1 MAEFDQESDII
12 FLYNN
17 SSYNNYEDYESG
29 SENENEEQVLSIGK
43 EFDSWKKVNRFFD
56 EYALSKVYNTIYK
69 SIDEEIQ
76 NYLLPNMHN
85 KVRIQISESF
95 LYTAQQ
101 FDGNLEEY
109 INLQGKIDN
118 TTEGYLEEMYKKP
131 QINLKTL
138 LEYVEQQYITS
149 LWIIRPM
156 VSNWNHHI
164 LILNDRSFLCTCFTI
179 INFGIPSRHFF
190 CLMRYTSNAQF
201 AMALINRKWFNDDKV
216 FDSTIDI
223 SITKSISIVQEE
235 SYIDNPITLKCQI
248 LSTLR
253 GQLIDTELVKKLS
266 KQKQQFIEGHECV
279 TKALNLA
286 IKTDS
291 VDELIGLCNRF
302 MSSHIHLNIQ
312 QTNRTYQNDPNY
324 IPNPI
329 VYKVCGHPPK
339 RLKSAVEISRNKRPF
354 KEFTNI
360 NQTDEQNAE
369 TSATAAEVILY
380 CG

>member
-1 MAEFDQESDII
+1 
-12 FLYNN
+12 
-17 SSYNNYEDYESG
+17 
-29 SENENEEQVLSIGK
+29 
-43 EFDSWKKVNRFFD
+43 
-56 EYALSKVYNTIYK
+56 
-69 SIDEEIQ
+69 
-76 NYLLPNMHN
+76 MHN
-85 KVRIQISESF
+85 KVCIQISESF

-109 INLQGKIDN
+109 INLQGEIDN
-118 TTEGYLEEMYKKP
+118 TTKGYLEEMYKKL

-164 LILNDRSFLCTCFTI
+164 LILNDGSFLYTCFTI
-179 INFGIPSRHFF
+179 INFRIPCRHFF

-201 AMALINRKWFNDDKV
+201 AMALINRRWFNDDKV
-216 FDSTIDI
+216 FDSTIDT
-223 SITKSISIVQEE
+223 SITKSISIVQKE
-235 SYIDNPITLKCQI
+235 SYINNPIIPKCQI

-266 KQKQQFIEGHECV
+266 KQKQQFIEGYECV
-279 TKALNLA
+279 TKALNLV

-291 VDELIGLCNRF
+291 VDKLIGLCNRF
-302 MSSHIHLNIQ
+302 MSFHIHLNIQ
-312 QTNRTYQNDPNY
+312 QTNGIYQNDPNY
-324 IPNPI
+324 IPNSI
-329 VYKVCGHPPK
+329 VYKVRGRPPK

-354 KEFTNI
+354 KELTNI

-369 TSATAAEVILY
+369 TSAAAAEVNLH
-380 CG
+380 CGQQKCRKCGQLDYYQKNCNNNV

>member
-1 MAEFDQESDII
+1 MFTTGIQSTSRVEAMNSIIASDTNQSTGLCQLFNI
-12 FLYNN
+12 LMGQCDLEANN
-17 SSYNNYEDYESG
+17 
-29 SENENEEQVLSIGK
+29 VLINQQLQKQPNVS
-43 EFDSWKKVNRFFD
+43 
-56 EYALSKVYNTIYK
+56 LPTVYNTIYK

-85 KVRIQISESF
+85 K
-95 LYTAQQ
+95 
-101 FDGNLEEY
+101 
-109 INLQGKIDN
+109 LQGKIDN

-266 KQKQQFIEGHECV
+266 KQKQQFIEGHECI

>member
-1 MAEFDQESDII
+1 MNSIIAFDTNQSTGLCQLFNILMGRCDLEA
-12 FLYNN
+12 NN
-17 SSYNNYEDYESG
+17 
-29 SENENEEQVLSIGK
+29 VLINQQLQKQPNVS
-43 EFDSWKKVNRFFD
+43 
-56 EYALSKVYNTIYK
+56 LSTVYNTIYK

-85 KVRIQISESF
+85 KVRIQISKSF

-109 INLQGKIDN
+109 INLQGEIDN

-164 LILNDRSFLCTCFTI
+164 LILNDGSFLCTCFTI
-179 INFGIPSRHFF
+179 INFGIPCRHFF

-201 AMALINRKWFNDDKV
+201 AMALINRRWFNDDKV
-216 FDSTIDI
+216 FDSTIDT
-223 SITKSISIVQEE
+223 SITKSIKDS
-235 SYIDNPITLKCQI
+235 
-248 LSTLR
+248 
-253 GQLIDTELVKKLS
+253 LIDTELVKKLS
-266 KQKQQFIEGHECV
+266 KQKQQFIEEHECI

-312 QTNRTYQNDPNY
+312 QTNGIYQNDPNY

-329 VYKVCGHPPK
+329 VYKVRGRPPK
-339 RLKSAVEISRNKRPF
+339 RLKSAVEISRNKRTF
-354 KEFTNI
+354 KELMNI
-360 NQTDEQNAE
+360 NQTDEQNAK
-369 TSATAAEVILY
+369 TSAAAAEVNLH
-380 CG
+380 CGQRKCKKCGQLGHYQKNCNNNV

>member
-1 MAEFDQESDII
+1 
-12 FLYNN
+12 
-17 SSYNNYEDYESG
+17 
-29 SENENEEQVLSIGK
+29 
-43 EFDSWKKVNRFFD
+43 
-56 EYALSKVYNTIYK
+56 
-69 SIDEEIQ
+69 
-76 NYLLPNMHN
+76 
-85 KVRIQISESF
+85 
-95 LYTAQQ
+95 
-101 FDGNLEEY
+101 
-109 INLQGKIDN
+109 
-118 TTEGYLEEMYKKP
+118 
-131 QINLKTL
+131 
-138 LEYVEQQYITS
+138 
-149 LWIIRPM
+149 
-156 VSNWNHHI
+156 
-164 LILNDRSFLCTCFTI
+164 
-179 INFGIPSRHFF
+179 
-190 CLMRYTSNAQF
+190 MRYTSNAQF

-266 KQKQQFIEGHECV
+266 KQKQQFIEGHECI

>member
-1 MAEFDQESDII
+1 MNSIIAFDTNQSTGLCQLFNILMGRCDLEA
-12 FLYNN
+12 NN
-17 SSYNNYEDYESG
+17 
-29 SENENEEQVLSIGK
+29 VLINQQLQKQPNVS
-43 EFDSWKKVNRFFD
+43 
-56 EYALSKVYNTIYK
+56 LSTVYNTIYK

-85 KVRIQISESF
+85 KVRIQISKSF

-109 INLQGKIDN
+109 INLQGEIDN

-156 VSNWNHHI
+156 
-164 LILNDRSFLCTCFTI
+164 
-179 INFGIPSRHFF
+179 
-190 CLMRYTSNAQF
+190 
-201 AMALINRKWFNDDKV
+201 
-216 FDSTIDI
+216 
-223 SITKSISIVQEE
+223 
-235 SYIDNPITLKCQI
+235 
-248 LSTLR
+248 
-253 GQLIDTELVKKLS
+253 
-266 KQKQQFIEGHECV
+266 QFIEEHECI

-312 QTNRTYQNDPNY
+312 QTNGIYQNDPNY

-329 VYKVCGHPPK
+329 VYKVRGRPPK
-339 RLKSAVEISRNKRPF
+339 RLKSAVEISRNKRTF
-354 KEFTNI
+354 KELMNI
-360 NQTDEQNAE
+360 NQTDEQNAK
-369 TSATAAEVILY
+369 TSAAAAECRDFIVIMSL
-380 CG
+380 